1 MYISVHPRAQ
11 RSREPGSVKLRKLLR
26 AVSLHLTSSHFS
38 TRHPPLSPH
47 PRHHPLDS
55 ILHDSAAGMS
65 AATMNGTDALK
76 ANAAGS
82 GSKQQ
87 VKSGKAL
94 DGARKQA
101 SPAADG
107 KER

>member
-1 MYISVHPRAQ
+1 
-11 RSREPGSVKLRKLLR
+11 
-26 AVSLHLTSSHFS
+26 
-38 TRHPPLSPH
+38 
-47 PRHHPLDS
+47 
-55 ILHDSAAGMS
+55 MS